1 MRRKSKSSASSSL
14 SQSSTASSARLRT
27 SAKKAALSV
36 EAAALKTRQIRI
48 AVELAKAEAEERV
61 YCHREEQSP
70 LTTSSQL
77 PTSHE
82 TKKEST
88 VDVPECQENLTLTPA
103 GHFSSSTPCQV
114 KEKETVEVSMHQ
126 TEENQEVNCSPL
138 NRTQTPLYG

>member
-1 MRRKSKSSASSSL
+1 M
-14 SQSSTASSARLRT
+14 
-27 SAKKAALSV
+27 V
-36 EAAALKTRQIRI
+36 
-48 AVELAKAEAEERV
+48 KAEAEERV
-61 YCHREEQSP
+61 YSHREEQSP

-103 GHFSSSTPCQV
+103 GHFSSFTPCQV
-114 KEKETVEVSMHQ
+114 KEKETVEVPMHQ

-138 NRTQTPLYG
+138 NPDAPVWIGYKCSPSAINCESTEGGLLEEHLDLSEKNVSQMIEVQKLQ